1 MGALTDIKYEKG
13 TTGSSYGN
21 SVYFPDSTT
30 SYIQALRNA
39 AKPKQTTVNN
49 ATNPGYSS
57 LSPAQLAG
65 LLNANGGWGGLGA
78 VGGTAASSTPFGSPY
93 GYAVARTNVSAPGS
107 ALYRPGSVNIAPTP
121 IPKIAVNPGQMAYK
135 GGGNI
140 DHAYGQAAT
149 SDWGI
154 NAAAESQ
161 VQLIKDWMVNELIP
175 AAREQE
181 IARGM
186 ARSGVAMEL
195 EADQTR
201 VAALEADRVMSAAAA
216 EQGRLN
222 QEVTLQNAALAL
234 EREKADQ
241 SALLEYDK
249 TASAWQQFVNDLS
262 YRVQNSNAG
271 WGLDYRKFDEDQ
283 RVNREAEILAGAQQ
297 SLDSW
302 WKSQQAS
309 QGWTGLDNDA
319 ANNAANRSNAL
330 TIAGMQTGAS
340 GSNPVSEFEKDMP
353 NLMADIAAAGREG
366 PINASSWIQQMKA
379 SYPGVNPMAYSE
391 IVRLLDMAARGSN
404 VAGSLSYSGPSG
416 ATGAGYASLRRQ

>member
-57 LSPAQLAG
+57 LSPAQRAG

-186 ARSGVAMEL
+186 ARSPPSRDGSIRRSHSRTPHSHL
-195 EADQTR
+195 SGRRPTR
-201 VAALEADRVMSAAAA
+201 VRCWSTTRPRAHGSSSSTTCPTACRTPTPGGVWTIVSSTRTSA
-216 EQGRLN
+216 
-222 QEVTLQNAALAL
+222 
-234 EREKADQ
+234 
-241 SALLEYDK
+241 
-249 TASAWQQFVNDLS
+249 
-262 YRVQNSNAG
+262 
-271 WGLDYRKFDEDQ
+271 
-283 RVNREAEILAGAQQ
+283 
-297 SLDSW
+297 
-302 WKSQQAS
+302 
-309 QGWTGLDNDA
+309 
-319 ANNAANRSNAL
+319 
-330 TIAGMQTGAS
+330 
-340 GSNPVSEFEKDMP
+340 
-353 NLMADIAAAGREG
+353 
-366 PINASSWIQQMKA
+366 
-379 SYPGVNPMAYSE
+379 
-391 IVRLLDMAARGSN
+391 
-404 VAGSLSYSGPSG
+404 
-416 ATGAGYASLRRQ
+416 